1 MARFSILVALATAAL
16 LAGCGYGEERN
27 SAGTTGVGAPGA
39 GDGAAEGDG
48 RTADGGGG
56 SGSGGGQ
63 SGAVSGGGQAQQ
75 SGAVSGGESLLA
87 SRRRSSR
94 GKKLKV
100 VRSAYGTVIADRR
113 GEALYLFDR
122 DRRRRSRCYGS
133 CARAWP
139 PVITRGK
146 PRAGRGVKARL
157 LGTTRRRNGKLQVT
171 YRNHPLYY
179 YVADA
184 PGRILCQN
192 VDEFGGLWLVVKP
205 SGKPVT

>member
-1 MARFSILVALATAAL
+1 MTRLSISTTLATAAL
-16 LAGCGYGEERN
+16 AIGC
-27 SAGTTGVGAPGA
+27 
-39 GDGAAEGDG
+39 
-48 RTADGGGG
+48 GGG
-56 SGSGGGQ
+56 SVRAADRPDEDAATSEGTDRATA
-63 SGAVSGGGQAQQ
+63 SGAMV
-75 SGAVSGGESLLA
+75 
-87 SRRRSSR
+87 SRRRPGQ
-94 GKKLKV
+94 GKTLKV
-100 VRSAYGTVIADRR
+100 VSSSYGRVVADRR

-122 DRRRRSRCYGS
+122 ERTKSSRCYGE

-139 PVITRGK
+139 PVLTRGR

-157 LGTTRRRNGKLQVT
+157 LGTARRANGKLQVT

-205 SGKPVT
+205 SGSPVRGAG

>member
-1 MARFSILVALATAAL
+1 MAKLSILAVLAVAALAVGCGSADDSRGDGLAAPGRTGGDATATRSMAR
-16 LAGCGYGEERN
+16 
-27 SAGTTGVGAPGA
+27 PGK
-39 GDGAAEGDG
+39 
-48 RTADGGGG
+48 T
-56 SGSGGGQ
+56 
-63 SGAVSGGGQAQQ
+63 
-75 SGAVSGGESLLA
+75 
-87 SRRRSSR
+87 
-94 GKKLKV
+94 LKV
-100 VRSAYGTVIADRR
+100 VRSSYGPVIADRR

-122 DRRRRSRCYGS
+122 DRGKTSRCYGE

-139 PVITRGK
+139 PVITRGR

-157 LGTTRRRNGKLQVT
+157 LGTTKRGNGKLQVT

-205 SGKPVT
+205 SGNPVT

>member
-1 MARFSILVALATAAL
+1 MAQLSVLAVLATVALAM
-16 LAGCGYGEERN
+16 
-27 SAGTTGVGAPGA
+27 
-39 GDGAAEGDG
+39 
-48 RTADGGGG
+48 
-56 SGSGGGQ
+56 GQ
-63 SGAVSGGGQAQQ
+63 ETSNTDAM
-75 SGAVSGGESLLA
+75 A
-87 SRRRSSR
+87 SRQ

-100 VRSAYGTVIADRR
+100 VKSSYGPVIADRH

-122 DRRRRSRCYGS
+122 DRRKKSHCYGA

-139 PVITRGK
+139 PVITRGR
-146 PRAGRGVKARL
+146 PRARRGVKARL
-157 LGTTRRRNGKLQVT
+157 LGTTKRRNGKLQVT

-192 VDEFGGLWLVVKP
+192 VDEFGGLWLVVKR